1 MLHNKVRCSLL
12 LISLFFVSISV
23 LIAGCSQIK
32 TQTTSTSSTIVT
44 TTANVPTITATNAY
58 TLIQQ
63 NLKNPGF
70 NIIDVRTLTEFNAGH
85 IAGAINIDYES
96 PQFTAD
102 VSKLDKNKQYLV
114 YCTTGIRGAAA
125 TQIMINLG
133 FKYVQNM
140 TGGITAWTQAGY
152 PTVETTTQPATTTS
166 TTTSVQSTD
175 GLQLQVAVNA
185 TSLTPGENLQIS
197 VDEYNTLTTVNS
209 VSSGKNWGV
218 SGLSLGACSNTYVQ
232 PFGVALYQGH
242 FTAENISQATPL
254 EIYARVPCP
263 NYIRLITGY
272 DFLPDS
278 TNAALMPGG
287 DVSSPTSMAANVIV
301 GGTYTQVTQL
311 TPLVSGDYT
320 VVAGDEWG
328 ALEFLYINVK

>member
-1 MLHNKVRCSLL
+1 MIYNKMRHSLL
-12 LISLFFVSISV
+12 LIALFFVFISM

-32 TQTTSTSSTIVT
+32 TQTTSTSSTAVT
-44 TTANVPTITATNAY
+44 TTANVPTITAPDAY
-58 TLIQQ
+58 TLIQH
-63 NLKNPGF
+63 NLNNPGF
-70 NIIDVRTLTEFNAGH
+70 IVIDVRTLTEFNAGH

-114 YCTTGIRGAAA
+114 YCATGIRGAAA
-125 TQIMINLG
+125 TQIMTSLG

-140 TGGITAWTQAGY
+140 AGGITAWMQAGY
-152 PTVETTTQPATTTS
+152 PITQPATTAS

-197 VDEYNTLTTVNS
+197 VGEYNTLTTANS

-242 FTAENISQATPL
+242 YTAQNISQATSL

-263 NYIRLITGY
+263 NYIRMITGY

-278 TNAALMPGG
+278 INAAVMPGG
-287 DVSSPTSMAANVIV
+287 DVSSPTSMSANVIV
-301 GGTYTQVTQL
+301 GGIYTQVTQL

-328 ALEFLYINVK
+328 ALEFLYIIVK